1 MLFAE
6 NLQVVHKK
14 VQTVTKKFIS
24 QLLDLYII
32 EVKDLIEKL
41 SIEDWLILACQ
52 TEKPNLLSK
61 RCTKNVKAIV
71 LMTSWQDTA
80 LDC

>member
-24 QLLDLYII
+24 QLLDLFII
-32 EVKDLIEKL
+32 EVKDLIAKL
-41 SIEDWLILACQ
+41 SIGD
-52 TEKPNLLSK
+52 
-61 RCTKNVKAIV
+61 
-71 LMTSWQDTA
+71 
-80 LDC
+80 

>member
-6 NLQVVHKK
+6 NLQVVRKK

-24 QLLDLYII
+24 QLLDLFII

-41 SIEDWLILACQ
+41 SIRD
-52 TEKPNLLSK
+52 
-61 RCTKNVKAIV
+61 
-71 LMTSWQDTA
+71 
-80 LDC
+80 

>member
-24 QLLDLYII
+24 QLLDLFII

-41 SIEDWLILACQ
+41 SIRDYLYWLARLKNSICF
-52 TEKPNLLSK
+52 PN
-61 RCTKNVKAIV
+61 A
-71 LMTSWQDTA
+71 A
-80 LDC
+80 LKMSEQLY